1 MAKPVPLFSYLRN
14 LFSPRVE
21 ERAQVF
27 TSNSLTSPF
36 DVGGIDAGVAVN
48 GDTALGCSTIWAAM
62 RIISESAASLPLKV
76 YEYAADGGR
85 KVASAHPLYTL
96 LHDEPCP
103 GISSM
108 NWREA
113 LVACASFRGR
123 AYAEIERRTV
133 DGAPVALWLLSPD
146 SVEPFY
152 AADEKLAYKLT
163 LRSGKKEII
172 AGADMIH
179 LRGPST
185 DGINGFDLLDFAR
198 QDIGLTIAAEKYGR
212 TFFGNGARPG
222 GVLEHPAVLKDE
234 ARKRLREDWSKVHQG
249 PDRAHRLAILEEGMK
264 YASIGVSPEEA
275 QFLQTREFQVS
286 QVARWFNIPA
296 SKLRDKSGQSYSS
309 LEAENLA
316 FYTETLRP
324 WLIRLEQELTLKL
337 LSPADRERYYF
348 EHSADA
354 ILRADTK
361 TRFEIYALAKN
372 WGLLTTNEIREK
384 ENMPRVEGGDVLLQP
399 LNMQPINA
407 PGGPSAPSSTPS
419 VGAVAAPPASTAQ
432 QPTDGASAG
441 VVQ

>member
-14 LFSPRVE
+14 LFSPQVE
-21 ERAQVF
+21 KRAQVF
-27 TSNSLTSPF
+27 VSNSLTSPF
-36 DVGGIDAGVAVN
+36 DVSGIDAGVPVT
-48 GDTALGCSTIWAAM
+48 GDSALGCSTIWAAM

-76 YEYAADGGR
+76 YEYEADGGR

-123 AYAEIERRTV
+123 AYAEIERRV
-133 DGAPVALWLLSPD
+133 VNGAPVALWLISPD
-146 SVEPFY
+146 KVTPFY
-152 AADEKLAYKLT
+152 NDADQLAYKVS
-163 LRSGKKEII
+163 RPGGKSEVVS
-172 AGADMIH
+172 GADMIH

-185 DGINGFDLLDFAR
+185 DGINGFDLLDIAR
-198 QDIGLTIAAEKYGR
+198 QDIGLSIAAEKFGR
-212 TFFGNGARPG
+212 TFFGNGARAGTYLKHPG
-222 GVLEHPAVLKDE
+222 RLSPE
-234 ARKRLREDWSKVHQG
+234 AAERLRADWNKRHQG
-249 PDRAHRLAILEEGMK
+249 PGNAHKVAVLEEGMD
-264 YASIGVSPEEA
+264 AGNLGVSAEEA

-432 QPTDGASAG
+432 QPTDGASDG
-441 VVQ
+441 SNQ

>member
-14 LFSPRVE
+14 LFSPQVE
-21 ERAQVF
+21 KRAQVF
-27 TSNSLTSPF
+27 VSNSLTSPF
-36 DVGGIDAGVAVN
+36 DVSGIDAGVPVT
-48 GDTALGCSTIWAAM
+48 GDSALGCSTIWAAM

-76 YEYAADGGR
+76 YEYESDGGR
-85 KVASAHPLYTL
+85 KVASAHPLYSL

-113 LVACASFRGR
+113 LVACAAFRGR
-123 AYAEIERRTV
+123 AYAEIERRTM
-133 DGAPVALWLLSPD
+133 DGAPVALWLLAPD
-146 SVEPFY
+146 KVEPVY
-152 AADEKLAYKLT
+152 NDAGRLNYKVSLGM
-163 LRSGKKEII
+163 GKAELVP
-172 AGADMIH
+172 GSDMIH

-185 DGINGFDLLDFAR
+185 DGVNGFDLLDIAR

-212 TFFGNGARPG
+212 SFFGNGARPG
-222 GVLEHPAVLKDE
+222 GMLKHPGRLSKE
-234 ARKRLREDWSKVHQG
+234 AAERLREDWNKRHQG
-249 PDRAHRLAILEEGMK
+249 GANSHRVAILEEGMD
-264 YASIGVSPEEA
+264 YGVIGVSPEEA
-275 QFLQTREFQVS
+275 QFLQTREFQVG

-337 LSPADRERYYF
+337 LKPAERERYYF

-419 VGAVAAPPASTAQ
+419 VGAVAAPPPPPAQ
-432 QPTDGASAG
+432 PPTDGASDG
-441 VVQ
+441 SDQ